1 MSFGRFLRRF
11 AGEAIAALLL
21 IALSASC
28 GERVNN
34 VAAQPAEAP
43 ENTAYTVLKEDGPY
57 YDEVTDPNFQG
68 YQEIDHSQ
76 GETLEPCPVTPE
88 EIVMLA
94 QTMYQE
100 AQVVYWDGTKWGVSY
115 QARQAAVGWCALNR
129 YDAGS
134 FGSTLTE
141 VLNQPHQF
149 DWKADAPVT
158 DEMLYLAE
166 DIVTRWW
173 MEKQGAQD
181 VGRTLP
187 ADYLFFEGDGKENH
201 FRKEYEHT
209 GETWDWSLP
218 DPYKEDAE

>member
-57 YDEVTDPNFQG
+57 YDEVTDPTFTG
-68 YQEIDHSQ
+68 YPEIDHSDQ
-76 GETLEPCPVTPE
+76 LAQEPAKPWTDE
-88 EIVMLA
+88 EVKMLA
-94 QTMYQE
+94 KTLWAE
-100 AQVVYWDGTKWGVSY
+100 CRGVPSK
-115 QARQAAVGWCALNR
+115 ARQAAVAWCALNR